1 MAGGGIAAAITALKN
16 NRAMLRKRN
25 LKGKEDVY
33 GQSGVTKLNLK
44 ESTEQDMKRIRKK
57 IKQYKREEQI
67 AWVITFCVTG
77 LIVYFLY
84 VWMTQ

>member
-1 MAGGGIAAAITALKN
+1 
-16 NRAMLRKRN
+16 MLRKRKR
-25 LKGKEDVY
+25 KGKEDVY

-57 IKQYKREEQI
+57 IKQYKREEQM
-67 AWVITFCVTG
+67 AWLITVCVTG
-77 LIVYFLY
+77 VIVYFLY